1 MLEAPFSKEKVL
13 NAPSALSGDIVPGLD
28 GFSVAFWQVNWDFFK
43 AYLFLSMVLFWAFFR
58 ALGY

>member
-28 GFSVAFWQVNWDFFK
+28 GFSVAFWQVNWDFLKLICSCQWFFFGF
-43 AYLFLSMVLFWAFFR
+43 FLEL
-58 ALGY
+58 